1 MSPLFKKEG
10 ESKPGDWFLP
20 EDARKSLT
28 EVFAKFRQPVA
39 VEAFLQ
45 AGVNDPYNEFAE
57 KFLRDLARLS
67 PRIQVSFH
75 SLDEAKAK
83 ERGVD
88 RSPTLLVAPDR
99 YPIRF
104 SGAPAGE
111 EGRTF
116 MTALILASAGASGLS
131 DLSKEILGKL
141 KDKRHVR
148 VFVTPTCPYCPGQ
161 GISAIKC
168 AVEKPDLVSAEIVEI
183 DEHPDLAKQY
193 NVGSV
198 PQTQF
203 SEEYAALGL
212 MPEERFVLEMVT
224 LTDAAALAAETAA
237 KARGDAPTE
246 VDLAIVGGGP
256 AGLSAAIY
264 AARSGLSAVVLEGG
278 PLGGQVS
285 ITPVVENYPGFAS
298 VPGKKLMEIMAAHAR
313 AYVHIVEGAKVESVE
328 EKDGRFALHTL
339 KGAFLAKVLIL
350 ATGAVY
356 RKLGA
361 PGEDRYQGFGVSFCS
376 SCDGYLYRGKK
387 AVVVG
392 GGNTALTDAL
402 HLKHLGVDVTLVHR
416 RDAFRAEKHL
426 QDSVA
431 REGVAVRMESQ
442 VAEIKG
448 DDKKVTAVTL
458 QGKDGTFTELPTD
471 AVFVAVGHEPSN
483 DLAKA
488 LGLDLDKAGF
498 VAVDRG
504 MRTSRP
510 RVYAAGDLTGGSMQ
524 IVTAVSEGSLAAL
537 SAFEDLNKPYWK
549 EPTPEPQNSQA

>member
-1 MSPLFKKEG
+1 MSPLFKKED
-10 ESKPGDWFLP
+10 EAPKSDWFLP

-28 EVFAKFRQPVA
+28 EIFAKFQRPVT
-39 VEAFLQ
+39 VEVFLQ
-45 AGVNDPYNEFAE
+45 AGVNEAYNEFVD
-57 KFLRDLARLS
+57 KFVRDLARLS
-67 PRIQVSFH
+67 PKIEASFH
-75 SLDEAKAK
+75 TLDEPKAK

-99 YPIRF
+99 YAIRF

-116 MTALILASAGASGLS
+116 MTALVLAAAGVSGLS
-131 DLSKEILGKL
+131 DLSKETLAKLDGK
-141 KDKRHVR
+141 RRVR

-161 GISAIKC
+161 GIAAIKC
-168 AVEKPDLVSAEIVEI
+168 AMERPDLVSAEIVEI
-183 DEHPDLAKQY
+183 DEHPDLAQKY

-203 SEEYAALGL
+203 SEDYAALGL
-212 MPEERFVLEMVT
+212 MPEERFVLELVT
-224 LTDAAALAAETAA
+224 LEDSSGLLQAVKAAEVQTA
-237 KARGDAPTE
+237 PSE

-278 PLGGQVS
+278 ILGGQVS
-285 ITPVVENYPGFAS
+285 LTPVVENYPGFAS

-313 AYVHIVEGAKVESVE
+313 GYVHILEGAQVESVAE
-328 EKDGRFALHTL
+328 TGERFELSTL
-339 KGAFLAKVLIL
+339 KGGFSARALLL

-402 HLKHLGVDVTLVHR
+402 HLKHLGVEVTLLHR
-416 RDAFRAEKHL
+416 RATFRAEKHL

-431 REGVAVRMESQ
+431 REGITLRMDS
-442 VAEIKG
+442 EITEIRG
-448 DDKKVTAVTL
+448 DGKKVTAVMVR
-458 QGKDGTFTELPTD
+458 DNAAGTTSELATD

-483 DLAKA
+483 ALAKT
-488 LGLDLDKAGF
+488 LGLTLDTAGF

-510 RVYAAGDLTGGSMQ
+510 RIYAAGDLTGGSMQ

-537 SAFEDLNKPYWK
+537 SAFEDLSKPYWK
-549 EPTPEPQNSQA
+549 EQA

>member
-1 MSPLFKKEG
+1 MSPLFKKED
-10 ESKPGDWFLP
+10 ESRSEWFLP
-20 EDARKSLT
+20 EDARTNLT
-28 EVFAKFRQPVA
+28 ELFARFRQPVI
-39 VEAFLQ
+39 VEAFLK
-45 AGVNDPYNEFAE
+45 AGVNDAYNEFVN
-57 KFLRDLARLS
+57 KFLGDLARLS
-67 PRIQVSFH
+67 DKVRVSFH
-75 SLDEAKAK
+75 GLDGDKAR

-99 YPIRF
+99 YNIRF

-116 MTALILASAGASGLS
+116 MTALVLAAAGTSGLS
-131 DLSKEILGKL
+131 DLSKEILTKL
-141 KDKRHVR
+141 DGQRHVR
-148 VFVTPTCPYCPGQ
+148 VFVTPACPYCPGQ
-161 GISAIKC
+161 GITAIKC
-168 AVEKPDLVSAEIVEI
+168 AVEKPDRVSAEIVEI
-183 DEHPDLAKQY
+183 DEHPDLAQKY

-203 SEEYAALGL
+203 SEDYAALGL

-224 LTDAAALAAETAA
+224 LTDASQLAAETAA
-237 KARGDAPTE
+237 QARGPAPSE

-264 AARSGLSAVVLEGG
+264 AARAGLSAVILEGG
-278 PLGGQVS
+278 PLGGQVTL
-285 ITPVVENYPGFAS
+285 TPVVENYPGFAA

-313 AYVHIVEGAKVESVE
+313 GYVHIVEGAKGESIAD
-328 EKDGRFALHTL
+328 KDGRYELLTL
-339 KGAFLAKVLIL
+339 KGAFLARALLL

-356 RKLGA
+356 RKLGV

-402 HLKHLGVDVTLVHR
+402 HLKHLGVEVTLVHR
-416 RDAFRAEKHL
+416 REAFRAEKHL

-431 REGVAVRMESQ
+431 REGIPARMESR
-442 VAEIKG
+442 VMEIKG
-448 DDKKVTAVTL
+448 DGKKVTSVTL
-458 QGKDGTFTELPTD
+458 QGKDGAFTELATD

-483 DLAKA
+483 ALAKA
-488 LGLDLDKAGF
+488 LGLDLDPAGF

-510 RVYAAGDLTGGSMQ
+510 RIYAAGDLTGGSMQ

-537 SAFEDLNKPYWK
+537 SAFEDLSKPYWK
-549 EPTPEPQNSQA
+549 TPLPAQPA